1 MQHKII
7 IRKDDYI
14 TNTEDDYINKLKA
27 TYKHTHFSTYE
38 KYRDY
43 LHIEINGFDGFN
55 LYLEMNPWEAE
66 KLFLE
71 LADQARKLK

>member
-1 MQHKII
+1 MKQEII

-14 TNTEDDYINKLKA
+14 TNTEDEYTNRLKMA
-27 TYKHTHFSTYE
+27 YEHTHFSTYE
-38 KYRDY
+38 KWKDY
-43 LHIEINGFDGFN
+43 LHIQVNNYDGFN

-71 LADQARKLK
+71 LADQARKLR